1 MKTITRSTKIYCKKL
16 NGKWYLLKSKERF
29 VYVLNKTA
37 KRIWDLSIKPIAIQE
52 IITIIS
58 KEDQVD
64 ASLIS
69 YEIKRFIQE
78 LVKEGYLV

>member
-1 MKTITRSTKIYCKKL
+1 MKTITRSTKIYSKKL
-16 NGKWYLLKSKERF
+16 NGQWYLLKSKTRF

-37 KRIWDLSIKPIAIQE
+37 NRIWDLSLKPITIQE

-58 KEDQVD
+58 KEDHVD
-64 ASLIS
+64 ASSIS